1 MQVFLENVYKTETV
15 HTDSHY
21 QTPHLRHLNI
31 CDCANKKNTHRM
43 SKKVLSNL
51 QIRLLGRI
59 AWEWSKAV
67 AGYVLKVLLSL
78 FCYYYHILHHFESA
92 SFIWHL
98 SHILEIPDSHD
109 CLPQVDDGHWG
120 AVLFPLIT
128 RLKSHIFFENKFKSL
143 HNHFCTCIVNNEY
156 NYNECIDWKKNEEIN
171 ENSRRC
177 FNVLYFFLVRM

>member
-1 MQVFLENVYKTETV
+1 MKSEKYYFKIDLQDSKNKIIPWRFCILTYQYFSQVFLANIYKTENI
-15 HTDSHY
+15 HTESHY

-92 SFIWHL
+92 SFIWYL

-109 CLPQVDDGHWG
+109 CLQVDDGHWG
-120 AVLFPLIT
+120 AD
-128 RLKSHIFFENKFKSL
+128 S
-143 HNHFCTCIVNNEY
+143 C
-156 NYNECIDWKKNEEIN
+156 
-171 ENSRRC
+171 C
-177 FNVLYFFLVRM
+177 FVSFDN